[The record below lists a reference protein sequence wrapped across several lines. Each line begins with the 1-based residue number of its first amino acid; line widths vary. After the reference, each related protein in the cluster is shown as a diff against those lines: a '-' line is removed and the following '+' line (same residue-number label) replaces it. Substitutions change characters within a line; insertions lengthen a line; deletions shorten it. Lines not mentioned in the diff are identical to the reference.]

1 MSTAT
6 KAKVT
11 KPKPKVV
18 PHDKWLA
25 ARKAFLKKEKEFT
38 RLRDE
43 LSAARRA
50 LPWEKV
56 TKNYE
61 FDTAAGKKTLAEL
74 FNGRSQLVVYHAM
87 FNPKAATAKTSW
99 TKDAACMGCSFWA
112 DNFNGVISH
121 LNARDVS
128 MIAVSRATVA
138 KIAAFQKRM
147 GWTFQWVSSGDGP
160 FNFDYRVSFTEA
172 EMKKGEVLYNYS
184 MQQPHHSERE
194 GVSVFYRDES
204 GAIFHT
210 YSAYA
215 RGIDLLNTAY
225 NYLDIV
231 PKGRDEEH
239 GQSWVK
245 LHDEYEDA
253 PCEACECE

>member
-1 MSTAT
+1 MSTT
-6 KAKVT
+6 SKAKVT
-11 KPKPKVV
+11 TAKPRVV
-18 PHDKWLA
+18 LHDKWLA

-56 TKNYE
+56 TKKYE
-61 FDTAAGKKTLAEL
+61 FDTASGKKTLAEL
-74 FNGRSQLVVYHAM
+74 FDGRRQLVIYHAM

-160 FNFDYRVSFTEA
+160 FNFDYGVSFTDA
-172 EMKKGEVLYNYS
+172 EVKKKKAFYNYNVQDPF
-184 MQQPHHSERE
+184 MSERE

-231 PKGRDEEH
+231 PRGRDEEA

-245 LHDEYEDA
+245 LHDEYEA
-253 PCEACECE
+253 ASCEACE